1 MNDALLPVWITVTAS
16 ILIAIGFTAMLIRV
30 LKGPTLTDRV
40 IGLDHLGY
48 LVIALFLL
56 IAVGTGSKA
65 FVSLALVAGLV
76 LFLGTIAFA
85 TYLERSGKP

>member
-1 MNDALLPVWITVTAS
+1 
-16 ILIAIGFTAMLIRV
+16 
-30 LKGPTLTDRV
+30 
-40 IGLDHLGY
+40 
-48 LVIALFLL
+48 VIALFLL
-56 IAVGTGSKA
+56 VAVGTGSKA

>member
-1 MNDALLPVWITVTAS
+1 MTDVLLPVWVTVTAS
-16 ILIAIGFTAMLIRV
+16 ILIAIGCTAMLIRV
-30 LKGPTLTDRV
+30 LRGPTLNDRV

-48 LVIALFLL
+48 LVIGILL
-56 IAVGTGSKA
+56 ILAVGTGSKSV
-65 FVSLALVAGLV
+65 VSIALVAGLV